1 MEKLER
7 YDNGQFAPLEE
18 KPYSKRNICVRLP
31 EEATDKI
38 EALGE
43 GKSAWLR
50 KVLIEAVNR
59 EL

>member
-1 MEKLER
+1 MKR
-7 YDNGQFAPLEE
+7 YDNGQFGPLEE

-31 EEATDKI
+31 EEETAKI
-38 EALGE
+38 EALGD

>member
-1 MEKLER
+1 MEIFER

-18 KPYSKRNICVRLP
+18 KPYSKKIISVRLP
-31 EEATDKI
+31 EEETAKI

-43 GKSAWLR
+43 KKSAWLR